1 MPDEVVLEVTDLHAQ
16 YGERTILQGV
26 DLTVRSGEIVVVL
39 GTSGC
44 GKSTLLKN
52 IIRLHRP
59 TRGSVRL
66 LGREVADM
74 EEEELEAMLR
84 EIGVMY
90 QYGALLNSM
99 TVGENVALPLEMHS
113 SVSPALRKAIASL
126 KLRQV
131 GLEGTYDLYPKEL
144 SGGMRKRAAV
154 ARALVMDPR
163 ILFCDEPSA
172 GLDPV
177 TAGSLDDMLLRLKSS
192 LGMTMV
198 VITHEIRSIRRIADR
213 IAYLHGGRILF
224 TGTVAEAVQ
233 SGIPEVTEFFLRG
246 AE

>member
-1 MPDEVVLEVTDLHAQ
+1 
-16 YGERTILQGV
+16 
-26 DLTVRSGEIVVVL
+26 
-39 GTSGC
+39 
-44 GKSTLLKN
+44 
-52 IIRLHRP
+52 
-59 TRGSVRL
+59 
-66 LGREVADM
+66 M
-74 EEEELEAMLR
+74 EDEELEGVLR

-99 TVGENVALPLEMHS
+99 TVGENIALPLEMHS
-113 SVSPALRKAIASL
+113 SVSPALRKEIASL

-131 GLEGTYDLYPKEL
+131 GLENAYDLYPKEL

-177 TAGSLDDMLLRLKSS
+177 TAGSLDEMLLRLKSS

-198 VITHEIRSIRRIADR
+198 VITHELRSIRRIADR
-213 IAYLHGGRILF
+213 IAYLHGGKILF
-224 TGTVAEAVQ
+224 TGTVPEATD

>member
-1 MPDEVVLEVTDLHAQ
+1 
-16 YGERTILQGV
+16 
-26 DLTVRSGEIVVVL
+26 
-39 GTSGC
+39 
-44 GKSTLLKN
+44 
-52 IIRLHRP
+52 
-59 TRGSVRL
+59 
-66 LGREVADM
+66 
-74 EEEELEAMLR
+74 MLR